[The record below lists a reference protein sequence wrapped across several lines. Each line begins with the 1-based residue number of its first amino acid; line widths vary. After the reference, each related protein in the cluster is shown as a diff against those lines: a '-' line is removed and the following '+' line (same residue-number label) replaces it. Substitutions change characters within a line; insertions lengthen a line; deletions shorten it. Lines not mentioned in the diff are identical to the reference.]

1 MTILLTSRKQVGG
14 REKAGG
20 QGERDGKGD
29 GKDDAGK
36 CDGTSV

>member
-20 QGERDGKGD
+20 QGERDGK
-29 GKDDAGK
+29 DDAGK

>member
-14 REKAGG
+14 GEAGG